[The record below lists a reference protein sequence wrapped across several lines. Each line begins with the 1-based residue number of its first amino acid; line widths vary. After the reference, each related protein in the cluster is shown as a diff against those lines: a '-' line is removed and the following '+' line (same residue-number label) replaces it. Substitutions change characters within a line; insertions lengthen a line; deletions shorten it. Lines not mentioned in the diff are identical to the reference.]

1 MFFPFST
8 SNWRCTEPLWDYLEK
23 RNIMGI
29 CKLYLISAWMQLHF
43 KFSTPVKSISTIITN
58 VDPTFWI
65 LTFCLFLLL
74 SCYGTDDV
82 DTRAITRR
90 LRQDGSL
97 VGVLSTEESR
107 SDEELLGLS
116 RAWDIV
122 GEFKIMLLGSI
133 ECISCYIFSLEMF
146 LVATTE
152 C

>member
-1 MFFPFST
+1 M
-8 SNWRCTEPLWDYLEK
+8 
-23 RNIMGI
+23 
-29 CKLYLISAWMQLHF
+29 
-43 KFSTPVKSISTIITN
+43 
-58 VDPTFWI
+58 
-65 LTFCLFLLL
+65 
-74 SCYGTDDV
+74 

-133 ECISCYIFSLEMF
+133 ECITCYIFSLEMF